1 MLHLLTAHLVSFTCP
16 QSISLVFIVP
26 SKGKLGKE
34 ESKTSLVGMRCY
46 GLIGILGVSCRLQ
59 RCRLKML
66 CWSQANSA
74 GGLLYWCDDRPCC
87 AGHCGLTRKW
97 CSECVSRGKGEEK
110 EVFLSPSYT
119 VRPMAMKTAL
129 GMLNSTQDRAE
140 EHQTRRLGTPAPS
153 KCRVGQTCAQ
163 ISLLPALER
172 GFKPSSLM
180 CPSLSL

>member
-59 RCRLKML
+59 RRRLKTL

-74 GGLLYWCDDRPCC
+74 GGLLT
-87 AGHCGLTRKW
+87 GVT
-97 CSECVSRGKGEEK
+97 
-110 EVFLSPSYT
+110 T
-119 VRPMAMKTAL
+119 
-129 GMLNSTQDRAE
+129 DRA
-140 EHQTRRLGTPAPS
+140 
-153 KCRVGQTCAQ
+153 
-163 ISLLPALER
+163 ALVTAASRESGAR
-172 GFKPSSLM
+172 SV
-180 CPSLSL
+180 